1 MRSLFWSC
9 AAAPVCSVK
18 FCTDPGA
25 AGVGEG
31 SRPLPKRPRPEPM
44 KVRAVA
50 FLPLI
55 MSVIEN
61 PLIACKLSEHL
72 GRYERTMDFRNGG
85 VNKLALRVAS

>member
-1 MRSLFWSC
+1 
-9 AAAPVCSVK
+9 
-18 FCTDPGA
+18 
-25 AGVGEG
+25 
-31 SRPLPKRPRPEPM
+31 M

-55 MSVIEN
+55 MSVTEN
-61 PLIACKLSEHL
+61 PLIARKLSEHL